1 MAVISI
7 VEHDRLSTRKDGHS
21 TKLTPYQTQ
30 ALGRLDPMLPPGA
43 IKWGH
48 QSVRFSQYC
57 GVLGLGDDMIEILP
71 KIYGGSGDSEIA
83 RKVLLRMLY
92 VARKVK
98 MPQVGSAAIDLQRHH
113 LLDVFILHF
122 CEELFAQLHEGAL
135 LRYVDRS
142 ANLRVLRGKLILGQH
157 LKLNR
162 VHKERLY
169 CEYDELEEDNVYN
182 QYIKCALQIAHGRA
196 RSVQARRNTANIL
209 YQFGAVSDRTA
220 AECRKMSWPPNRDVE
235 RFAYVFR
242 QCDWFLRGLGQNVA
256 AGDQESLSLMFDMNK
271 LFEGFVAAK
280 IKKMARSSGCR
291 VRVQGPQ
298 KRLAAEPE
306 SDGIKFSLKPD
317 MALLDSQDRVIGILD
332 TKWKIL
338 RASDRKKN
346 YGIFSTDLYQMV
358 VYGMRYR
365 CSRLMLLYPKQHE
378 MPRDRIELE
387 VDGSDLKVTVLLVD
401 LQQMV
406 RGGDIQLQEE
416 IGLWINSSRQGASLA
431 RSSDIAYG
439 QIPHD

>member
-1 MAVISI
+1 MAVISV
-7 VEHDRLSTRKDGHS
+7 VEHDCLSTKKDGHS
-21 TKLTPYQTQ
+21 TKLTPYHIK
-30 ALGRLDPMLPPGA
+30 ALERLDPVLPRGA
-43 IKWGH
+43 IKWRH

-57 GVLGLGDDMIEILP
+57 GVLGLGDDTIEVLP
-71 KIYGGSGDSEIA
+71 KIYGGSGDSAIA

-92 VARKVK
+92 AARKVR

-142 ANLRVLRGKLILGQH
+142 ANLRVLRGKLILDQH

-182 QYIKCALQIAHGRA
+182 QYIKCALQIAHGKA
-196 RSVQARRNTANIL
+196 RSVQAKRNTTNIL

-220 AECRKMSWPPNRDVE
+220 AECRKMSLPLNRDTD
-235 RFAYVFR
+235 RFDYVFR
-242 QCDWFLRGLGQNVA
+242 QCDWFLHELGQNVT

-280 IKKMARSSGCR
+280 IKKMARSNGCCI
-291 VRVQGPQ
+291 RVQGQ

-306 SDGIKFSLKPD
+306 SDGLKFFLKPD
-317 MALLDSQDRVIGILD
+317 MVLLDSQNRVIGILD
-332 TKWKIL
+332 TKWKVL
-338 RASDRKKN
+338 RVSDRKKN
-346 YGIFSTDLYQMV
+346 YGISSADLYQMV
-358 VYGMRYR
+358 AYGMRYR
-365 CSRLMLLYPKQHE
+365 CHRLMLLYPKQHE
-378 MPRDRIELE
+378 MPRNRIELE
-387 VDGSDLKVTVLLVD
+387 IDESDLKITVLLVD

-406 RGGDIQLQEE
+406 QGEDIQLQEE
-416 IGLWINSSRQGASLA
+416 IGLWINSSQQNVSLP
-431 RSSDIAYG
+431 RSSDIGYG
-439 QIPHD
+439 HIPS